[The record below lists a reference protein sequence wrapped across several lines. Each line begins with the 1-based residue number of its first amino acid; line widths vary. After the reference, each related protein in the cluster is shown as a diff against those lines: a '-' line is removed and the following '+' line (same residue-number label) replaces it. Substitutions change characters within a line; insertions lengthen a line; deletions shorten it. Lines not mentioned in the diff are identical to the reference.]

1 MHPSVMTIVEG
12 KRGCGYRHNGLYLK
26 SDNTDWMGCGKLPV
40 AIDKPCPVCGSGIRI
55 TRGLQ
60 KVNWKILS
68 QNNPCKTPDE
78 CSHCLANVTEYAWLM
93 SVGEKFY
100 KTPGDFTKEAL
111 EMGISK
117 RIHAVPRGF
126 KVGESVVLL
135 CHKYAVTEWQ
145 EVEIPLGSVTEDM
158 RREESLFDKNVETG
172 TVKKMVPTFHQGI
185 FAIFKPTRL
194 EYVVKGDETD
204 AEIERLIE
212 RGIVPVKVVH
222 ERQLPME
229 EWTEGEDG
237 LLSGIPVVD
246 VEKLEV
252 TDVLNPEELKGE
264 QDGE

>member
-1 MHPSVMTIVEG
+1 MHPSVMTFVES
-12 KRGCGYRHNGLYLK
+12 KRGCGVRKSGGLYLR

-40 AIDKPCPVCGSGIRI
+40 QIDNPCPVCGSGIRI

-68 QNNPCKTPDE
+68 QDKECLTPE
-78 CSHCLANVTEYAWLM
+78 ACAHCLANVTEYAWLM

-100 KTPGDFTKEAL
+100 KSPADFTKEAL

-117 RIHAVPRGF
+117 RIHAIPRGF
-126 KVGESVVLL
+126 EVGKSVVLL
-135 CHKYAVTEWQ
+135 CHKHAVTEWV
-145 EVEIPLGSVTEDM
+145 EVEVPLGDDPTITM
-158 RREESLFDKNVETG
+158 KR
-172 TVKKMVPTFHQGI
+172 MVPTFHQGV
-185 FAIFKPTRL
+185 FAVFKPTRL

-222 ERQLPME
+222 EEQQALPL
-229 EWTEGEDG
+229 D
-237 LLSGIPVVD
+237 GIPVVD
-246 VEKLEV
+246 VEKREV

-264 QDGE
+264 TD